1 MTIIENHYSHY
12 AVAPG
17 ELRPGG
23 FPPSLPRQNSLEML
37 AAAFLSSA
45 GFSPSLRTAAPLTA
59 AQPRCASLMMS
70 QPQRPSLELP
80 AKLLDLGCDAELW
93 SQVQPHHERPPTH
106 HECTCGAHVGT
117 CGAHAVHMHVHMR
130 CPCTRA
136 CGAHARSRVVCMRCA
151 CGVHAH
157 AVRVRSEESP

>member
-1 MTIIENHYSHY
+1 MRW
-12 AVAPG
+12 P
-17 ELRPGG
+17 R
-23 FPPSLPRQNSLEML
+23 FPPSLPRQNSPEML

-106 HECTCGAHVGT
+106 H
-117 CGAHAVHMHVHMR
+117 
-130 CPCTRA
+130 
-136 CGAHARSRVVCMRCA
+136 
-151 CGVHAH
+151 
-157 AVRVRSEESP
+157 